1 MIFSY
6 NITKEVII
14 VEKDNKKLGIPEI
27 NIGTFGHVDHG
38 KTTLVEALTGKRTDV
53 HSEEQKRGITIRLG
67 YANAHLYYCETCG
80 YFSSNLILHSCP
92 NCKSSCKYLR
102 TVSFV
107 DAPGHEMLTATVLA
121 ATSLVDGAL
130 LVIDAK
136 EGIREQTREHLMA
149 LNIANV
155 KNIVIIQ
162 NKIDLVSEEEAKKSY
177 EEIKSFV
184 KGTVAE
190 NAPIIPVS
198 AQRKINIEYVIEAIE
213 KNIPTPE
220 RKSGDAKF
228 LIGRSFDVN
237 KPGTRVKELKG
248 GVIGGSLS
256 RGKIRVNEEIEIKPG
271 LFIKNEWKT
280 ITTEVVSIKHGDVDV
295 EECKPGGLVG
305 IMTKLDPSLTKAD
318 SLAGQIAGKNLP
330 EITSNI
336 ETQVNLVKDVQFSKG
351 ENVIVTHGVT
361 KTLGTIEDLKK
372 GDRIGIKLKI
382 PICVEKNE
390 RIVISK
396 MINNIWR
403 LVGYGEII
411 NIY

>member
-1 MIFSY
+1 MI
-6 NITKEVII
+6 TVKE
-14 VEKDNKKLGIPEI
+14 EKKIGIPEV

-67 YANAHLYYCETCG
+67 YANANFYFCETCG
-80 YFSSNLILHSCP
+80 YFSSPLILYACP
-92 NCKSSCKYLR
+92 NCGAPCKYLR

-136 EGIREQTREHLMA
+136 EGIMEQTKEHLMA

-162 NKIDLVSEEEAKKSY
+162 NKIDLVSEEKAKKNY
-177 EEIKSFV
+177 EEIKNFV

-190 NAPIIPVS
+190 NAPIIPIS
-198 AQRKINIEYVIEAIE
+198 AQRKININFVVEAIE
-213 KNIPTPE
+213 EKIPTPE
-220 RKSGDAKF
+220 RKIGEPKF

-237 KPGTRVKELKG
+237 KPGTKVKELKG

-256 RGKIRVNEEIEIKPG
+256 RGRIRINDEIEIRPG
-271 LFIKNEWKT
+271 LLIKDEWKSI
-280 ITTEVVSIKHGDVDV
+280 ITKVVSIRHGDVEV
-295 EECKPGGLVG
+295 EECSPGGLVG
-305 IMTKLDPSLTKAD
+305 IMTTLDPSLTKAD

-330 EITSNI
+330 DITSNVEVQI
-336 ETQVNLVKDVQFSKG
+336 RLVKDVKLSKG
-351 ENVIVTHGVT
+351 ENIIVIHGVT
-361 KTLGTIEDLKK
+361 KTLGIIENIKK
-372 GDRIGIKLKI
+372 DDKIQISLKI

-396 MINNIWR
+396 MINNTWR

-411 NIY
+411 NI